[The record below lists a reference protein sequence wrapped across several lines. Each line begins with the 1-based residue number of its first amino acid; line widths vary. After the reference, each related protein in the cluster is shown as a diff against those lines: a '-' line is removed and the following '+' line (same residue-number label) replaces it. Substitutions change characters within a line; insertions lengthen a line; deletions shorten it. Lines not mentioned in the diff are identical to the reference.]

1 MSYTLCLNMIVKDEA
16 HIIENTFEKL
26 LDKVKIDYWVISD
39 TGSTDN
45 TKEII
50 IDFFKQRGIPG
61 ELYDDT
67 WQNFGHNRTT
77 ALRHAYNKSDYLLI
91 FDADDEICGDFQLPS
106 LDLMNNNNNN
116 NKDAYS
122 FQFGDSNG
130 IQYIRT
136 QLINN
141 RKKWKYVGVLHE
153 YITCCE
159 HASEPTIIQGN
170 YYTISG
176 RTSQRNKDTNK
187 YLKDAYILEKAYEEA
202 VQNKDEIYNRYG
214 FYCANSY
221 YDAQQYDEALKWY
234 KITLENKNWAQEK
247 YVSCQRIYNIYTIRR
262 EIETGFFYLVKA
274 FSYDTQRVECL
285 YELVVYYCKHGM
297 NDIAYN
303 YYKMVKPFYDNV
315 YLTTRGEHEMR
326 SKLFLDVSRANFFL
340 PYYMII
346 IAYYANDVET
356 GIQMYRIL
364 FTKKY
369 KEFNAYY
376 IGNLLSNIQF
386 YIDKVKDDIDFLK
399 LFQEYVDFL
408 LAHNYPIETH
418 HVVMD
423 KYEKYGITFPIKQTD
438 KNKFTTD
445 ECRESN
451 KILLYTGYLKEKWNY
466 TYSLSNPIGGSET
479 AAISLARSLPPK
491 YEIYIGGDV
500 IEEKIDNITFVNSF
514 NLDTL
519 LRNTALHT
527 IIVSRYVNFFEFYR
541 SIYTHQTYIWAHDI
555 HLITYGTYSNV
566 NDILINHS
574 DKIKGCIC
582 QTEWH
587 KNLYTESYKALSGK
601 IHVINNGIDTSMFEA
616 VNMTTTITTPT
627 STPTPTPKPKVK
639 NRFIY
644 SSCPE
649 RGLERL
655 LELWPRI
662 CEKLENAELYVC
674 TYNNFPRTD
683 SYNYEKDM
691 KIQKMMEKHDN
702 VKYMGKLIK
711 QDLYKLMSTC
721 EYWFYPT
728 NFNETSCITAMEM
741 LMSEVVCI
749 YYPMGGLVNTM
760 SEYGIQVQVKEGEE
774 GEEGEEIQTIVEL
787 SESTPFAETRK
798 KELRRRGKEYAMSC
812 DWKNRS
818 KMWEDILFN
827 SVEALAPMHLSYVE
841 KQMFALHE
849 RDIVPSAH
857 KRVLRDISRHFTPR
871 VIYDI
876 GACVLHWTREAM
888 KIWPEPEC
896 ITIAFDAINEV
907 EALYKS
913 KGILHHIGV
922 LSDEDNKL
930 VRFYENKEMPGGNSY
945 YKEIGHANADAVFPE
960 NSYTE
965 KHAMTLESVVQ
976 QKNFQMPD
984 LVKIDVQGC
993 ELDILKGGIN
1003 IINHAR
1009 YLIIELQHIQYNRG
1023 APLEDV
1029 TIKYLKDSGW
1039 EIVEAKFV
1047 DNGPDAD
1054 YLFINTRW
1062 VESQNI

>member
-1 MSYTLCLNMIVKDEA
+1 MIVKDEA
-16 HIIENTFEKL
+16 HIIENTLTKL
-26 LDKVKIDYWVISD
+26 VNKVKIDYWVISD

-45 TKEII
+45 TRQTI
-50 IDFFKQRGIPG
+50 IDFFKEKGIPG
-61 ELYDDT
+61 ELYEDP
-67 WQNFGHNRTT
+67 WQNFGHNRTM
-77 ALRHAYNKSDYLLI
+77 ALDHAYNKSDYLLI
-91 FDADDEICGDFQLPS
+91 FDADDEICGDFQLPNF
-106 LDLMNNNNNN
+106 DLMNKNNNNNN

-122 FQFGDSNG
+122 LKFGDNNG

-141 RKKWKYVGVLHE
+141 RKKWKYIGVLHE

-159 HASEPTIIQGN
+159 NSSEPNIIQGN

-187 YLKDAYILEKAYEEA
+187 YLKDALILEKAYEEA

-247 YVSCQRIYNIYTIRR
+247 YVSCQRIYNIYKIRG
-262 EIETGFFYLVKA
+262 EIETGMFYLVKA
-274 FSYDTQRVECL
+274 FAYDTQRVECL
-285 YELVVYYCKHGM
+285 YELVVYYCKQEMDM
-297 NDIAYN
+297 NNVAYN
-303 YYKMVKPFYDNV
+303 YYRMVKPFYDNV
-315 YLTTRGEHEMR
+315 FLTSRGEHAM
-326 SKLFLDVSRANFFL
+326 STKLFLDVSRANFFL

-346 IAYYANDVET
+346 IAYYANDMET

-369 KEFNAYY
+369 KEFNTYY
-376 IGNLLSNIQF
+376 IGHLLSNVLF
-386 YIDKVKDDIDFLK
+386 YIEKVKDDTEFMR

-408 LAHNYPIETH
+408 LAHNYPIEIH
-418 HVVMD
+418 QNAMD
-423 KYEKYGITFPIKQTD
+423 KYEKYGIVVPGIDIDNKIKTD
-438 KNKFTTD
+438 KNKFTPA
-445 ECRESN
+445 ECRESK
-451 KILLYTGYLKEKWNY
+451 KILFYTGYLKEKWNY
-466 TYSLSNPIGGSET
+466 TYSLANPVGGSET

-500 IEEKIDNITFVNSF
+500 TEEKIDNITFVNTD
-514 NLDTL
+514 NLDNL
-519 LRNTALHT
+519 LRNTAFHT
-527 IIVSRYVNFFEFYR
+527 IIVSRYVNFFEHYR
-541 SIYTHQTYIWAHDI
+541 YMYTHQTYIWAHDI
-555 HLITYGTYSNV
+555 HLITYGTYNNV
-566 NDILINHS
+566 NDILIKHS
-574 DKIKGCIC
+574 DKIKGCVC

-587 KNLYTESYKALSGK
+587 KNLYTQSYYSLHGK
-601 IHVINNGIDTSMFEA
+601 IHIINNGIDTSMFEA
-616 VNMTTTITTPT
+616 VVDTNTNTDTETNVTI
-627 STPTPTPKPKVK
+627 SKPKPKVK

-662 CEKLENAELYVC
+662 SEKLENAELYVC

-683 SYNYEKDM
+683 SYNYEKDI
-691 KIQKMMEKHDN
+691 KLQKMMECHGN
-702 VKYMGKLIK
+702 VKYVGKLIK
-711 QDLYKLMSTC
+711 PDLYVLMSTC

-760 SEYGIQVQVKEGEE
+760 SEYGIQVKEND
-774 GEEGEEIQTIVEL
+774 EIETIAEL
-787 SESTPFAETRK
+787 SESTPLAENRK
-798 KELRRRGKEYAMSC
+798 KEIRRRGKEYAMSC

-818 KMWEDILFN
+818 KMWEDVLFN
-827 SVEALAPMHLSYVE
+827 SVDAPAPQGLSYVE
-841 KQMFALHE
+841 KQMIALHE

-913 KGILHHIGV
+913 KGILYHIGV

-930 VRFYENKEMPGGNSY
+930 VNFYENKEMPGGNSY
-945 YKEIGHANADAVFPE
+945 YKEIGSSNAELVFPE
-960 NSYTE
+960 DRYTE
-965 KHAMTLESVVQ
+965 KNAMTLESVVR

-984 LVKIDVQGC
+984 LIKIDVQGC

-1003 IINHAR
+1003 IINHAK
-1009 YLIIELQHIQYNRG
+1009 YLVIELQNVQYNRG

-1029 TIKYLKDSGW
+1029 TIKYLKDNGW

-1062 VESQNI
+1062 VASKNI

>member
-1 MSYTLCLNMIVKDEA
+1 MIVKDEA
-16 HIIENTFEKL
+16 HIIENTLTKL

-50 IDFFKQRGIPG
+50 INFFEEQGIPG
-61 ELYDDT
+61 ELYDDA
-67 WQNFGHNRTT
+67 WQNFGHNRTM
-77 ALRHAYNKSDYLLI
+77 ALDHAYNKSDYLLI
-91 FDADDEICGDFQLPS
+91 FDADDEICGDFQLPTF
-106 LDLMNNNNNN
+106 DLMNKNN

-159 HASEPTIIQGN
+159 NSNEPHIITGN

-187 YLKDAYILEKAYEEA
+187 YLKDALILEKAYEEA

-221 YDAQQYDEALKWY
+221 YDAHNHDEALKWY

-247 YVSCQRIYNIYTIRR
+247 YVSCLRIYNIYKIRG

-285 YELVVYYCKHGM
+285 YELVVYYCKQDM
-297 NDIAYN
+297 NNVAYN

-326 SKLFLDVSRANFFL
+326 GKLFLDVSRANFFL

-386 YIDKVKDDIDFLK
+386 YIDKVKDDTEFLK

-438 KNKFTTD
+438 KNKFTPD

-466 TYSLSNPIGGSET
+466 TYSLANPIGGSET
-479 AAISLARSLPPK
+479 AAISLARSLPQK

-500 IEEKIDNITFVNSF
+500 IEEKIDNIIFVNSD
-514 NLDTL
+514 NLHAL
-519 LRNTALHT
+519 LCNTAFHT
-527 IIVSRYVNFFEFYR
+527 IIVSRYVNFFDFYKCV
-541 SIYTHQTYIWAHDI
+541 YTHKIYIWAHDI
-555 HLITYGTYSNV
+555 HLISYGTYNNI
-566 NDILINHS
+566 NDILTTHY
-574 DKIKGCIC
+574 DKINGCVC

-587 KNLYTESYKALSGK
+587 KNLYIQSYKALEDK
-601 IHVINNGIDTSMFEA
+601 IHVINNGIDTSMFETA
-616 VNMTTTITTPT
+616 NTNANTNTT
-627 STPTPTPKPKVK
+627 KVK

-655 LELWPRI
+655 LELWPEI
-662 CEKLENAELYVC
+662 SEKLENAELYIC

-683 SYNYEKDM
+683 SHNYEKDM

-711 QDLYKLMSTC
+711 PDLYLLMSTC

-741 LMSEVVCI
+741 LMSEVICI

-760 SEYGIQVQVKEGEE
+760 SDYGIQVNESD
-774 GEEGEEIQTIVEL
+774 EIETIAEL
-787 SESTPFAETRK
+787 SASTPFAENRK
-798 KELRRRGKEYAMSC
+798 KEIRQRGKEYAMSC

-818 KMWEDILFN
+818 KIWEDLLFN
-827 SVEALAPMHLSYVE
+827 SVEAPAPPQLSYVE
-841 KQMFALHE
+841 IQMIALHQ
-849 RDIVPSAH
+849 RDIVPHGH
-857 KRVLRDISRHFTPR
+857 KRVLRDISRHFTPH

-876 GACVLHWTREAM
+876 GACVLHWTRMA
-888 KIWPEPEC
+888 KSIWPEPEC
-896 ITIAFDAINEV
+896 VTIAFDAINEV

-913 KGILHHIGV
+913 KGILYHIGV

-930 VRFYENKEMPGGNSY
+930 VKFYENKEMPGGNSY
-945 YKEIGHANADAVFPE
+945 YKEIGHANADAIFPE
-960 NSYTE
+960 DKYTE
-965 KHAMTLESVVQ
+965 KHAMTLKSIVQ

-984 LVKIDVQGC
+984 LVKIDVQGS

-1029 TIKYLKDSGW
+1029 TIKYLNDNGW

>member
-50 IDFFKQRGIPG
+50 IDFFKERGIPG

-67 WQNFGHNRTT
+67 WENFGHNRTT

-106 LDLMNNNNNN
+106 LDLMNNNN

-159 HASEPTIIQGN
+159 HSSEPTIIQGN

-176 RTSQRNKDTNK
+176 RTSNRNKDTNK
-187 YLKDAYILEKAYEEA
+187 YLKDAYILEKAYEEG
-202 VQNKDEIYNRYG
+202 VQNKDDIYCRYG

-234 KITLENKNWAQEK
+234 KITLENKNWTQEK
-247 YVSCQRIYNIYTIRR
+247 YVSCQRIYNIYKIRG
-262 EIETGFFYLVKA
+262 EIEMGMFYLVKA
-274 FSYDTQRVECL
+274 FAYDTQRVECL

-315 YLTTRGEHEMR
+315 YLTTRGEHEMCG
-326 SKLFLDVSRANFFL
+326 KLFLDGSRANFFL

-346 IAYYANDVET
+346 IAYYANDLET

-386 YIDKVKDDIDFLK
+386 YIDIDKVKDDTDFIR

-418 HVVMD
+418 RVVMD
-423 KYEKYGITFPIKQTD
+423 KYEKYGIVVPNKTD

-445 ECRESN
+445 ECRESK
-451 KILLYTGYLKEKWNY
+451 KILFYTGYLKEKWNY
-466 TYSLSNPIGGSET
+466 TYSLANPVGGSET

-500 IEEKIDNITFVNSF
+500 IEEKIDNITFVNSD
-514 NLDTL
+514 NLDDL
-519 LRNTALHT
+519 LRNTAFHT

-566 NDILINHS
+566 NDILINHY

-587 KNLYTESYKALSGK
+587 KNLYTQSYHSLHGK

-616 VNMTTTITTPT
+616 TTATATATITTPT
-627 STPTPTPKPKVK
+627 PKTKVK

-662 CEKLENAELYVC
+662 SEKLENAELYVC

-683 SYNYEKDM
+683 SYNYSKDI
-691 KIQKMMEKHDN
+691 KIQKMMESHGN
-702 VKYMGKLIK
+702 VKYVGKLIK
-711 QDLYKLMSTC
+711 PDLYKLMSTC

-749 YYPMGGLVNTM
+749 YYPVGGLVNTI
-760 SEYGIQVQVKEGEE
+760 SEYGIQVKEND
-774 GEEGEEIQTIVEL
+774 EIETFVEL

-798 KELRRRGKEYAMSC
+798 KELRERGKEYAVSC

-818 KMWEDILFN
+818 KMWEDVLFN
-827 SVEALAPMHLSYVE
+827 SVDAPAPQGLSYIE
-841 KQMFALHE
+841 KQMIALHE
-849 RDIVPSAH
+849 CDMIPSAH
-857 KRVLRDISRHFTPR
+857 KRVLNDISKHFTPR

-876 GACVLHWTREAM
+876 GACVLHWTRMA
-888 KIWPEPEC
+888 KSIWPEPEC
-896 ITIAFDAINEV
+896 ITIAFDAIDEV

-913 KGILHHIGV
+913 KGILYHVGV

-930 VRFYENKEMPGGNSY
+930 VKFYENKEMPGGNSY
-945 YKEIGHANADAVFPE
+945 YKEIGHAHADAVFPE

-965 KHAMTLESVVQ
+965 KCAMTLEYVVQ

-1003 IINHAR
+1003 IINHAK
-1009 YLIIELQHIQYNRG
+1009 YLIIELQHFQYNRG
-1023 APLEDV
+1023 APLEYV
-1029 TIKYLKDSGW
+1029 TIKYLNDNGW

>member
-1 MSYTLCLNMIVKDEA
+1 MIVKDEA
-16 HIIENTFEKL
+16 HIIENTFAKL

-50 IDFFKQRGIPG
+50 VDFFKQRGIPG
-61 ELYDDT
+61 ELYDDA
-67 WQNFGHNRTT
+67 WQNFGHNRTM

-91 FDADDEICGDFQLPS
+91 FDADDEICGDFQLPNF
-106 LDLMNNNNNN
+106 DLMNN

-159 HASEPTIIQGN
+159 HSSEPTIIQGN

-187 YLKDAYILEKAYEEA
+187 YLKDALVLEKAYEEA
-202 VQNKDEIYNRYG
+202 VQNKDDIYNRYG

-247 YVSCQRIYNIYTIRR
+247 YVSCQRIYNIYKIRG
-262 EIETGFFYLVKA
+262 EIEMCMFYLVKA
-274 FSYDTQRVECL
+274 FAYDTQRVECL
-285 YELVVYYCKHGM
+285 YELVVYYCKQDM
-297 NDIAYN
+297 NNVAYN

-326 SKLFLDVSRANFFL
+326 GKLFLDVSRANFFL

-346 IAYYANDVET
+346 IAYYASDIET

-386 YIDKVKDDIDFLK
+386 YIDKVKDDTEFLK

-418 HVVMD
+418 HAVID

-438 KNKFTTD
+438 KNKFTPT
-445 ECRESN
+445 ECRESK
-451 KILLYTGYLKEKWNY
+451 KILLYTGYLKDKWNY
-466 TYSLSNPIGGSET
+466 TYSLANPVGGSET
-479 AAISLARSLPPK
+479 AAISLARSLPLK

-500 IEEKIDNITFVNSF
+500 IEEKIDNITFVNLN

-519 LRNTALHT
+519 LRNTAFHT
-527 IIVSRYVNFFEFYR
+527 IIVSRYVSFFECYR
-541 SIYTHQTYIWAHDI
+541 SIYTHQTYIWAHD
-555 HLITYGTYSNV
+555 TYLLNYGSNTTS
-566 NDILINHS
+566 NDILRLFGSKIN
-574 DKIKGCIC
+574 GCIC
-582 QTEWH
+582 QTAWH
-587 KNLYTESYKALSGK
+587 KKLYETLYKSLVNK
-601 IHVINNGIDTSMFEA
+601 IHIINNGIDTTMFETA
-616 VNMTTTITTPT
+616 DTTTTI
-627 STPTPTPKPKVK
+627 SKPKVK

-662 CEKLENAELYVC
+662 SEKLENAELYVC
-674 TYNNFPRTD
+674 TYVNFPRTD
-683 SYNYEKDM
+683 SYNYEKDI
-691 KIQKMMEKHDN
+691 KIQKMMEKHEN
-702 VKYMGKLIK
+702 VKYVGKLVK
-711 QDLYKLMSTC
+711 LELYLLMSTC

-749 YYPMGGLVNTM
+749 YYPVGGLVNTM

-774 GEEGEEIQTIVEL
+774 GEEIQTIVEL
-787 SESTPFAETRK
+787 SESTPFAENRK
-798 KELRRRGKEYAMSC
+798 KEIRRRGKEYAVSC
-812 DWKNRS
+812 DWKYRS

-827 SVEALAPMHLSYVE
+827 SVEAPTPARAPPAPGLSYIE

-849 RDIVPSAH
+849 RDLIPSAH
-857 KRVLRDISRHFTPR
+857 KRVLNDIKKHFTPR

-876 GACVLHWTREAM
+876 GACVLHWTRMA
-888 KIWPEPEC
+888 KSIWPEPEC
-896 ITIAFDAINEV
+896 VTIAFDAIDEV

-913 KGILHHIGV
+913 KGILYHVGV

-930 VRFYENKEMPGGNSY
+930 VRFYENKELPGGNSY
-945 YKEIGHANADAVFPE
+945 YKEIGHAHADAVFPE
-960 NSYTE
+960 DRYTE
-965 KHAMTLESVVQ
+965 KHAMTLKSIVQ
-976 QKNFQMPD
+976 KKNFQMPD
-984 LVKIDVQGC
+984 LIKIDVQGS

-1003 IINHAR
+1003 IINHAK
-1009 YLIIELQHIQYNRG
+1009 YLIIELQHVQYNRG
-1023 APLEDV
+1023 APLEYV
-1029 TIKYLKDSGW
+1029 TIKYLNDNGW

-1062 VESQNI
+1062 VESQNM